1 VLACCWPAADPNM
14 ACRLTD
20 DIDDADL
27 EDELAGLEDEWAA
40 DDAYADGAADA
51 TPSYLLP
58 EAGTGEV
65 ADAEAAGADEYGLPV
80 APAAAT

>member
-1 VLACCWPAADPNM
+1 MLILSTMRRHHEVWRC
-14 ACRLTD
+14 
-20 DIDDADL
+20 
-27 EDELAGLEDEWAA
+27 EQDELAGLEDEWAA